1 VNVLHSV
8 LFDRLQIRTAAYP
21 SHLRLCQQR
30 HGMHKST
37 MPDYYKEIKAFYRSS
52 QHQSKAS
59 PRTLYTL
66 VGCGVFTIACGF
78 IPYIVTQRMRP
89 LNSRAEVC
97 VKCVVPMFLLLLYRL
112 ICVIIFH
119 RGSSLPYLLFLK

>member
-1 VNVLHSV
+1 MYCIQYSIVS
-8 LFDRLQIRTAAYP
+8 IRTAAHP
-21 SHLRLCQQR
+21 HFFRPCQQR

-37 MPDYYKEIKAFYRSS
+37 MPDHYYKEIKAFYRSS

-89 LNSRAEVC
+89 LNSRAEEC
-97 VKCVVPMFLLLLYRL
+97 LKSVVPLLLLLLYRL